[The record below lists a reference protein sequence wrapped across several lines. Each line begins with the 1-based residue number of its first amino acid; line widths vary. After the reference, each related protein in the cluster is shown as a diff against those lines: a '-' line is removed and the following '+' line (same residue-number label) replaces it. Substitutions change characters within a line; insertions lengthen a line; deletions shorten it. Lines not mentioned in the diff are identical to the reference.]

1 MQAIDQPLVGYALN
15 AFPCESFADWW
26 ACLTTD
32 VLEIKR
38 RVFPDEIFPIELRF
52 SEQFIQELT
61 PTRVAQLRKFLNDHD
76 LALVTV
82 NAFVMPHFHGAPVKE
97 RAYLPAWH
105 ASNARLNFTNR
116 CVVLL
121 AELTATVE
129 GEPPGEPFVAR
140 PAGSALSARRA
151 LAAPKRLRPH
161 RREARPPILRP
172 SVSVPFGA
180 LKPVP
185 LEAVAPNIL
194 KAGEFAAQHG
204 CRIALEPEPG
214 LCVETTAEVLQFF
227 SAYVPQELRTSLG
240 VNFDLSHQLVQF
252 EDLHRSVEQLQ
263 AAGIHI
269 AKIHVSNAAE
279 LAELRPF
286 YNDSIYLHQVTGRN
300 AAGQRTF
307 FSLDWPASSP
317 PDIVKYRCHYHL
329 PVFPTEFPSTLG
341 EVEEFLRHPATAALG
356 PLAPFI
362 IETYTWPEQLRG
374 RLHLVDN
381 ICRELHWV
389 RERIR
394 LNPH

>member
-1 MQAIDQPLVGYALN
+1 MQAIDRPLVGYALN

-38 RVFPDEIFPIELRF
+38 RVFPDEVFPIELRF
-52 SEQFIQELT
+52 SEQLIAELT
-61 PTRVAQLRKFLNDHD
+61 PARVGQLKKFLAAQG

-105 ASNARLNFTNR
+105 TGTARLNFTNR
-116 CVVLL
+116 CVELL
-121 AELTATVE
+121 AELTAAVE
-129 GEPPGEPFVAR
+129 GEPPGEPNPKVR
-140 PAGSALSARRA
+140 PE
-151 LAAPKRLRPH
+151 P
-161 RREARPPILRP
+161 RPPILPP

-204 CRIALEPEPG
+204 CVIALEPEPG
-214 LCVETTAEVLQFF
+214 LCVETTAEVVEFF
-227 SAYVPQELRTSLG
+227 TRFVPDRLRPHLG
-240 VNFDLSHQLVQF
+240 VNFDLAHQLVEF
-252 EDLHRSVEQLQ
+252 EDLP
-263 AAGIHI
+263 AALELLRQHAIPV

-279 LAELRPF
+279 RADLKPF
-286 YNDSIYLHQVTGRN
+286 YADSIYLHQVTGCD
-300 AAGQRTF
+300 AGGRRVY
-307 FSLDWPASSP
+307 FSLDWPTATP
-317 PDIVKYRCHYHL
+317 AGIAKYRCHYHL
-329 PVFPTEFPSTLG
+329 PVFPSTLPSTLS
-341 EVEEFLRHPATAALG
+341 EVEAFLRQLRPPVP
-356 PLAPFI
+356 PLI

-374 RLHLVDN
+374 RPHLVDN
-381 ICRELHWV
+381 ICRELNWV

-394 LNPH
+394 LNPD

>member
-1 MQAIDQPLVGYALN
+1 MQAINRPLVGYALN

-38 RVFPDEIFPIELRF
+38 RVFPDEVFPIELRF
-52 SEQFIQELT
+52 SEQFIEELT
-61 PTRVAQLRKFLNDHD
+61 PARVAQLRNFLTDHD
-76 LALVTV
+76 LALLTV

-97 RAYLPAWH
+97 RAYLPAWQ
-105 ASNARLNFTNR
+105 ASDARLNFTNR
-116 CVVLL
+116 CVELL

-129 GEPPGEPFVAR
+129 GEAPAEPSN
-140 PAGSALSARRA
+140 SA
-151 LAAPKRLRPH
+151 

-214 LCVETTAEVLQFF
+214 LCVETTAEVLEFF
-227 SAYVPQELRTSLG
+227 STYVPSELRTALG

-252 EDLHRSVEQLQ
+252 EDLRRSVEQLQ
-263 AAGIHI
+263 EAGIRI

-279 LAELRPF
+279 LPELRAF
-286 YNDSIYLHQVTGRN
+286 YNDSIYLHQVTGLN

-307 FSLDWPASSP
+307 FSLDWPASTP
-317 PDIVKYRCHYHL
+317 PGIVKYRCHYHL

-341 EVEEFLRHPATAALG
+341 EVEEFLRHPATQALG
-356 PLAPFI
+356 PSTPFI

-374 RLHLVDN
+374 RPQLVAN
-381 ICRELHWV
+381 ICRELNWV
-389 RERIR
+389 RERIH